1 MCTSDVS
8 YLVKFVDLR
17 LLGRHSARSF
27 KVLYDTST
35 SEAHFKALL
44 IAASMSGD
52 ASAEDVELSDVL
64 KKGLRASTDAN
75 ACPGTVGDV
84 LAGALR
90 LEYKPD
96 LTIDEARVLRRA
108 FSTEGF
114 VKRLKLSGL
123 PLDVCKVVLEGLDE
137 SSSLEELELFNIE
150 SNDEDFTLNLS
161 GIFDNLRVLR
171 LSCSDIDDQFAMDVA
186 FFLQDNTRLEEL
198 SLCYSDISDDGATSL
213 AESLA
218 INSTLRKVVL
228 ANNALTSRTLI
239 AFAEALTVNTTI
251 EMIDIFEVDMEE
263 EDVAVL
269 FLDGRYADIFKR
281 MYILWKEDFLPQL
294 TRLLR
299 EDRHCT
305 DVSIEVTKSVPEGH
319 LLEFFDAVANNVT
332 VRTLHINPSG
342 DKAFGALTDGLV
354 SVLERTTTLTRIQ
367 NLMSVD
373 RTDDTLVI
381 RVLDA
386 LRDNRS
392 VTTLAMCAEQ
402 LTPPIAASLSE
413 LLATNDVLNDISICD
428 DLEVRSEELVVIL
441 EGLRKNYTV
450 THLMVAC
457 DPDEDVEGVSEMAE
471 LLDRNVRLLDRAVEF
486 VRAGSSGIEDEEGA
500 DALKKVHCSASL
512 VEKLQKITG
521 KTKEDVMADI
531 EAALSGAQC

>member
-1 MCTSDVS
+1 
-8 YLVKFVDLR
+8 
-17 LLGRHSARSF
+17 
-27 KVLYDTST
+27 
-35 SEAHFKALL
+35 
-44 IAASMSGD
+44 MSGD

-64 KKGLRASTDAN
+64 KKGLRANTDDN
-75 ACPGTVGDV
+75 ACSGTVGDV

-96 LTIDEARVLRRA
+96 LTVDEARVLRRA

-161 GIFDNLRVLR
+161 GIFGNLRVLR

-213 AESLA
+213 AEALA

-228 ANNALTSRTLI
+228 ANNALTSRTLV
-239 AFAEALTVNTTI
+239 AFAETLTVNTTL
-251 EMIDIFEVDMEE
+251 EMVDVFEVDMDE

-269 FLDGRYADIFKR
+269 FLDGRYADTFKR

-299 EDRHCT
+299 EDRHCAE
-305 DVSIEVTKSVPEGH
+305 VSIEVTKSVPEGH
-319 LLEFFDAVANNVT
+319 LLEFFDAVATNST

-342 DKAFGALTDGLV
+342 DKAFEALTDGLV
-354 SVLERTTTLTRIQ
+354 SVLQRSSTLTRLQ
-367 NLMSVD
+367 NLMGVD
-373 RTDDTLVI
+373 SAHDTLVI

-386 LRDNRS
+386 LRENRS
-392 VTTLAMCAEQ
+392 VTALTMCSEL
-402 LTPPIAASLSE
+402 LTPGIAASLSE
-413 LLATNDVLNDISICD
+413 LLATNDVLNDVSICD
-428 DLEVRSEELVVIL
+428 DLEIRNEELAVIL

-457 DPDEDVEGVSEMAE
+457 DPDDDVEGVSEMAE
-471 LLDRNVRLLDRAVEF
+471 LLDRNARLLDRAVEF
-486 VRAGSSGIEDEEGA
+486 VRAGGSDTEDEEGA
-500 DALKKVHCSASL
+500 DALKKVRSSASL
-512 VEKLQKITG
+512 VEKLRKITG
-521 KTKEDVMADI
+521 KTKQDVMADV
-531 EAALSGAQC
+531 EAALAGAQC